1 MIEFSYWH
9 GGMRMGTSVRR
20 WAALVI
26 ALAWACVACADAGG
40 EAARVD
46 RTALVGDW
54 TNHGGARLHLGA
66 DRSVTG
72 QNLHHALG
80 GTTPCPDATTGHW
93 RFFSSRDEKGSA
105 FADDAFT
112 SGDHV
117 TLGIEGTNEPCLLS
131 ALVRR
136 DKQGLN
142 LCLVEDP
149 DSGCSAGELL
159 RLEPGR

>member
-1 MIEFSYWH
+1 MALHRIAAATIEP
-9 GGMRMGTSVRR
+9 
-20 WAALVI
+20 AA
-26 ALAWACVACADAGG
+26 ACADAGG

-46 RTALVGDW
+46 QTALVGDW

-66 DRSVTG
+66 DRGVKG
-72 QNLHHALG
+72 QDLHHALLG
-80 GTTPCPDATTGHW
+80 GTTQCPDATTGHW
-93 RFFSSRDEKGSA
+93 QFFSSPNENGSS
-105 FADDAFT
+105 FADDALT

-117 TLGIEGTNEPCLLS
+117 ALGIEGTNEPCLLS

-136 DKQGLN
+136 DVQGLN

-159 RLEPGR
+159 RLEPGAPAGRALN